1 MTSLPPRLAEAARSP
16 ILLVASDFDGTISP
30 IVDDPAA
37 AAPLP
42 GVRELFMQLAALP
55 GTHGAII
62 SGRGLLDLRLR
73 MPTGDAPVHF
83 IGSHGAEDAAD
94 RSTLITEAARTLLER
109 TTAAAERFV
118 EGLAGADTERKPVGV
133 ALHYRRADEGVTQS
147 VLAFAHAAAEREPGL
162 RVRHGSKV
170 VELLVVDADKGSAL
184 KRLAHRLGAA
194 SVVFFGDDRTDED
207 AFAVL
212 GPADVGVKVG
222 PGPSQAELRVDSP
235 GEVVGLLQAIVRER
249 AARGGACGA
258 PINGHSLL
266 SDQRTLALVTPAGR
280 INWLCL
286 PRLDS
291 GAVFAELVDSGGT
304 AGGHFSIEDAAGE
317 APLGQAY
324 DGDSLVLKTR
334 WPSFE
339 VTDYLDC
346 SAGRAWQ
353 RAGRSDL
360 VRVIEGRGR
369 ARIVFA
375 PRPDFGRAAMRLIT
389 HPDGLEVEGLAEPL
403 VLHSPGVEWTIRD
416 NGGRQTAEAVV
427 GLGDAPVTLEL
438 RSGTWSMR
446 SAVMPE
452 AQRRLHTRA
461 FWDGWARALHVP
473 PLKPDLV
480 RRSAL
485 VIKALCHGPT
495 GAIAAAATTSLPEQI
510 GGVRN
515 WDYRYC
521 WPRDAT
527 MAAAA
532 LVRLGN
538 TGHALK
544 LLDWLMGVVDTCESP
559 DRLRPIY
566 SVTGS
571 MLGSEGEISGL
582 AGYAGSRPVR
592 IGNAASDQVQ
602 LDVFAPIVDLVA
614 MLAERGAPVSPE
626 HWRLVR
632 AMMHAVQSRWA
643 EPDHGIWEMR
653 GPKRHHVHSKAMCWH
668 AIDRGLAVEESVTGR
683 RTPSLE
689 RLRDEIAADLLS
701 NGWNEEARAF
711 TIAYGDPGLDAA
723 ALAVGLTGLLKPD
736 DPRFIQTVER
746 IGERLLAGT
755 GVYRYRADDG
765 LPGEEGT
772 FLLCTAWYI
781 ESLALIGRVREARD
795 LFEAYVRLAGPTGL
809 LAEESDPRL
818 GIALGNFP
826 QAYSHLGLINCA
838 VRLAAA
844 GERDQG
850 A

>member
-1 MTSLPPRLAEAARSP
+1 MITLPPRILEAARAP
-16 ILLVASDFDGTISP
+16 IVLIASDFDGTISP
-30 IVDDPAA
+30 IVPDPAA

-42 GVRELFMQLAALP
+42 DARALLLQLAALP
-55 GTHGAII
+55 GTHCAVI

-73 MPTGDAPVHF
+73 LCMADGAVHC
-83 IGSHGAEDAAD
+83 IGSHGAEDAAE
-94 RSTLITEAARTLLER
+94 RRTQLTEAARSLLER
-109 TTAAAERFV
+109 TVAEAERCIADL
-118 EGLAGADTERKPVGV
+118 EGAEVERKPVGV
-133 ALHYRRADEGVTQS
+133 ALHYRRADEHVAEA
-147 VLAFAHAAAEREPGL
+147 VRAFAQAAASREPGL
-162 RVRHGSKV
+162 RLRHGSKV
-170 VELLVVDADKGSAL
+170 VELIVVDADKGSAL
-184 KRLAHRLGAA
+184 KRLAHRLGAV

-207 AFAVL
+207 AFAVM
-212 GPADVGVKVG
+212 GPSDVGVKVG
-222 PGPSQAELRVDSP
+222 PGPSQAQVRVESPEHVVELLR
-235 GEVVGLLQAIVRER
+235 EILRER
-249 AARGGACGA
+249 SVRGGSSGV
-258 PINGHSLL
+258 PIREHSLL
-266 SDQRTLALVTPAGR
+266 SDQRTLALVTRTGR
-280 INWLCL
+280 ISWLCL

-291 GAVFAELVDSGGT
+291 GAVFAELLDSGGT
-304 AGGHFSIEDAAGE
+304 AGGRFSVEDADGSS
-317 APLGQAY
+317 PVGQAY
-324 DGDSLVLKTR
+324 EGDSFVLTTR
-334 WPSFE
+334 WATFA

-369 ARIVFA
+369 VRVVFA
-375 PRPDFGRAAMRLIT
+375 PRLDFGRAATRLVV
-389 HPDGLEVEGLAEPL
+389 HPDGLEVEGLADPL
-403 VLHSPGVEWTIRD
+403 GLYSPGIAWAVREEC
-416 NGGRQTAEAVV
+416 GHQTAEAIIE
-427 GLGDAPVTLEL
+427 LGDAPVAMEL
-438 RSGTWSMR
+438 RSGTWNLR
-446 SAVMPE
+446 ASAVPE
-452 AQRRLHTRA
+452 PQRRAHTRE
-461 FWDGWARALHVP
+461 FWSGWARALQVP
-473 PLKPDLV
+473 PLKAEHV

-485 VIKALCHGPT
+485 VIKALCHGPS
-495 GAIAAAATTSLPEQI
+495 GAIAAAATTSLPEQL

-544 LLDWLMGVVDTCESP
+544 LLDWLLGVVDTCDSP

-566 SVTGS
+566 TVTGN

-582 AGYAGSRPVR
+582 AGYAGSKPVR
-592 IGNAASDQVQ
+592 IGNAASNQVQ

-632 AMMHAVQSRWA
+632 AMMHAVQARWT
-643 EPDHGIWEMR
+643 EPDHGIWEIR

-668 AIDRGLAVEESVTGR
+668 AIERGLAVEESVTGR
-683 RTPSLE
+683 RTPAME
-689 RLRDEIAADLLS
+689 RLRDDIAADVLA
-701 NGWNEEARAF
+701 NGWNDESRAF

-723 ALAVGLTGLLKPD
+723 ALAVGLTGLVAPE
-736 DPRFIQTVER
+736 DPRFVQTVER
-746 IGERLLAGT
+746 VGERLRAGE

-781 ESLALIGRVREARD
+781 ESLAMVGRVREARD
-795 LFEAYVRLAGPTGL
+795 LFEKYARLAGPTGL
-809 LAEESDPRL
+809 LAEEHDPKL
-818 GIALGNFP
+818 DLALGNFP

-850 A
+850 G